1 MKSSIDNRNPRVLDT
16 SALVHD
22 PKSIFSYKDDIYIC
36 LTVLEELDN
45 LKERTNKSVSADA
58 RMYIRMLEDII
69 NGRSEEHTSEPPSP
83 VPILYAVFCF

>member
-1 MKSSIDNRNPRVLDT
+1 MLINENRSQRRTKMNNPSENKNPNVLDT

-22 PKSIFSYKDDIYIC
+22 PKSLLAYSEDVYIC

-58 RMYIRMLEDII
+58 RVCIQ
-69 NGRSEEHTSEPPSP
+69 
-83 VPILYAVFCF
+83 YA